1 MYWPFFLY
9 FVLVAVLVAT
19 MLAIAYFTGERH
31 CERVTR
37 EPYESGIKPTGT
49 TGIRLSIKFYL
60 IALFFVIFDV
70 ESIFIFAWA
79 IAFRQLGWGGYIAI
93 ILFISV
99 LMLTLVYLWRMGAL
113 EWGSG
118 STKALQ
124 NREENHDKHSRY

>member
-9 FVLVAVLVAT
+9 FVLVVALVTA
-19 MLAIAYFTGERH
+19 MLTIAYFTGERH
-31 CERVTR
+31 HGRVTR

-70 ESIFIFAWA
+70 ESTFIFAWA
-79 IAFRQLGWGGYIAI
+79 IAFRQLGWAGYIAI
-93 ILFISV
+93 IIFISV

-113 EWGSG
+113 EWGRR
-118 STKALQ
+118 STKELQ
-124 NREENHDKHSRY
+124 NREGNHDGHSRY